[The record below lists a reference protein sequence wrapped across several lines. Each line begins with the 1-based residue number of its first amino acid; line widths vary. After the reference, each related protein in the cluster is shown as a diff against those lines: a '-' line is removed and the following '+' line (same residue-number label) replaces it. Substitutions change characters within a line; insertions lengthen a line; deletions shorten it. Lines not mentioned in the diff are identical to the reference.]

1 MRSGKMTCISRFIG
15 AALGVALMGIAGTS
29 CERIYDDLEPCP
41 HGVSLRFVYDYNM
54 EFADAFPKKVD
65 CLTVLVYDAKGTH
78 VATHTVAGAELQDE
92 HFRMNLDLEE
102 GDYSFVAY
110 GGMACERRSFDFG
123 TLPRPGARLDEL
135 TVALDRDCLTDPDR
149 KRLHDL
155 YWGTLALRT
164 ADLYREGVVEM
175 MKNTNNIRIVL
186 QQQHGEPVD
195 DKDFLFEIHDDNT
208 LFSGVDNDLIAAGP
222 VTYTPWITGQAST
235 GVIIVGDKAETAEA
249 VVAFAELSVSRLMTE
264 NSSKLLVKRRSDGK
278 TIIDFPLNRYLLL
291 LRSAH
296 YDMDDQEFLDR
307 QSEWT
312 LFFFLDSGNAWIDSK
327 IVVNDWV
334 VRIDDIEFE

>member
-1 MRSGKMTCISRFIG
+1 MTCISRFIG
-15 AALGVALMGIAGTS
+15 AALGIALMGIAGTS

-135 TVALDRDCLTDPDR
+135 TVALDCDCLTNPDR

-164 ADLYREGVVEM
+164 ADLYQEGVVKM

-235 GVIIVGDKAETAEA
+235 GVIIVGDKAETAENRRGVRRVERLA
-249 VVAFAELSVSRLMTE
+249 PDDRKQLQAARQTAERRQDDHRLPAEPIPASAAQRALRYGRSGVPRPPERMDALFLPSIRAMRGST
-264 NSSKLLVKRRSDGK
+264 RRS
-278 TIIDFPLNRYLLL
+278 
-291 LRSAH
+291 
-296 YDMDDQEFLDR
+296 
-307 QSEWT
+307 W
-312 LFFFLDSGNAWIDSK
+312 
-327 IVVNDWV
+327 
-334 VRIDDIEFE
+334 